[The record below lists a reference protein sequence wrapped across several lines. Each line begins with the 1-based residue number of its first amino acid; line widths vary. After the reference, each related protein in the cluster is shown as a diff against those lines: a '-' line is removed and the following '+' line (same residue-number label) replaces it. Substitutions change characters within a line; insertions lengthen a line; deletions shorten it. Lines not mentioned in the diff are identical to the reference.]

1 MSQKHYFKGLFIA
14 VLGIM
19 TFSCN
24 DSDEETYAPQTYN
37 VSGKVEKGPF
47 VSGATITMQPMNANM
62 QASGETYIST
72 IQDNTGNF
80 TFGSK
85 LFDAPF
91 AELTASGYFFNEVSG
106 NLSIGTLN
114 LRGIVDLSDKSTINV
129 NILTHLKYQRVLN
142 LVTQGNKFKDANE
155 QAQKELFTAFG
166 LSEYAGTDAS
176 LFSITGGN
184 NEAAALIAVSSLL
197 LVDRSEAGLTE
208 YLAKLCREFG
218 ENGGFSQATK
228 KQIKEDR
235 DKLAAQLSN
244 IQSNIVN
251 RYKDLG
257 LTVEVKNLAHF
268 FDWDDDGVAGNETL
282 QEGEEITIE
291 TTLIEIPNTGGSYRV
306 KITSPVPVY
315 LEPVVHENDGPVDV
329 INPDQFFQELYKDVP
344 NQNMS
349 VEKRLE
355 GNMLIIDVAPL
366 NNRTEKTL
374 TVCIYDCLGN
384 ILGTIDLVQAGNKD
398 IAVPLLG
405 KDAKDIVNGMAE
417 TIVKAFSEYSL
428 LEQYYH
434 YNKQADLVRQYI
446 YPSCGTVSNCWSAF
460 YKFNQ
465 INLAFKNADTK
476 QLNVYQDILNVFSAM
491 QYYYM
496 ITIWGDVP
504 YITDYEWGQ
513 NGYYSIARTSATT
526 ILNNLKDNLIQ
537 SIEVLD
543 DKKNES
549 LKDEDGLFFMSKDV
563 ARLLLADIYMYQ
575 HDYRSAMSF
584 LDDIIKNGFYELDES
599 NFNEKGTIE
608 NILNNKGGKEILF
621 ALYHDKGTRSRST
634 ITIQTSPVIPL
645 QTYTDVVLSYAECLY
660 KQGNILEAKKRLNDV
675 ISAKNITI
683 ANDNDVL
690 AGIAEARKQLLLY
703 STSNFAF
710 MKRNGF
716 AQDEWGIEDYR
727 LLLPIPQ
734 DEVSKNPEMTQNQGY

>member
-1 MSQKHYFKGLFIA
+1 MEVNVPIYEKMSQKHYFKGLFIA
-14 VLGIM
+14 VLGFM
-19 TFSCN
+19 AFSCN
-24 DSDEETYAPQTYN
+24 DSDDGTYATQTYN

-47 VSGATITMQPMNANM
+47 VSGSTITMQPMNANM

-155 QAQKELFTAFG
+155 QAQEELFTAFG

-197 LVDRSEAGLTE
+197 LVDRSEAELTE

-218 ENGGFSQATK
+218 ENGGFSQATR

-315 LEPVVHENDGPVDV
+315 LEPVVHENDGPVNV

-355 GNMLIIDVAPL
+355 DNMLIIDGSIEQP
-366 NNRTEKTL
+366 NR
-374 TVCIYDCLGN
+374 
-384 ILGTIDLVQAGNKD
+384 
-398 IAVPLLG
+398 
-405 KDAKDIVNGMAE
+405 
-417 TIVKAFSEYSL
+417 
-428 LEQYYH
+428 
-434 YNKQADLVRQYI
+434 
-446 YPSCGTVSNCWSAF
+446 
-460 YKFNQ
+460 
-465 INLAFKNADTK
+465 KNA
-476 QLNVYQDILNVFSAM
+476 
-491 QYYYM
+491 
-496 ITIWGDVP
+496 
-504 YITDYEWGQ
+504 
-513 NGYYSIARTSATT
+513 
-526 ILNNLKDNLIQ
+526 
-537 SIEVLD
+537 
-543 DKKNES
+543 
-549 LKDEDGLFFMSKDV
+549 
-563 ARLLLADIYMYQ
+563 
-575 HDYRSAMSF
+575 H
-584 LDDIIKNGFYELDES
+584 
-599 NFNEKGTIE
+599 
-608 NILNNKGGKEILF
+608 
-621 ALYHDKGTRSRST
+621 
-634 ITIQTSPVIPL
+634 
-645 QTYTDVVLSYAECLY
+645 CLY
-660 KQGNILEAKKRLNDV
+660 L
-675 ISAKNITI
+675 
-683 ANDNDVL
+683 
-690 AGIAEARKQLLLY
+690 
-703 STSNFAF
+703 
-710 MKRNGF
+710 
-716 AQDEWGIEDYR
+716 
-727 LLLPIPQ
+727 
-734 DEVSKNPEMTQNQGY
+734 